1 VKIKQANATRCK
13 VTLSCLNPSDFKKA
27 SVLYLF
33 FNDFDQGIFILYK
46 PAFISL
52 FHKKTVCLD
61 L

>member
-1 VKIKQANATRCK
+1 M
-13 VTLSCLNPSDFKKA
+13 NPSNFKKA
-27 SVLYLF
+27 SVLYPF